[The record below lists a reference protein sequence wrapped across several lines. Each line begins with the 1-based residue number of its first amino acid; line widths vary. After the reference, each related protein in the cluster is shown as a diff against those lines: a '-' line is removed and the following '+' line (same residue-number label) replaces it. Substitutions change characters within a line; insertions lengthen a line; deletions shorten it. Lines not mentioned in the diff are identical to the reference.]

1 VEKTKDPRV
10 IWVFRTPSEK
20 WHKECIHGVTKGLWV
35 KLMVWGCIWG
45 RNKGPLIPIF
55 EKRVNRWA
63 YIGILEDGLLDAY
76 QEVHDTIGDPVF
88 QQYNAKIHTAADT
101 MQWFEEHNIQ
111 IMEWSPNSPD
121 HNPIEHCWK
130 RLKEKLHERYP
141 DISKTR
147 GGPEKV
153 PSHPEAILNG
163 KHQMRCKC
171 LDRIA
176 NQWPTI
182 HRLHQGWPSV
192 RPD

>member
-1 VEKTKDPRV
+1 M
-10 IWVFRTPSEK
+10 
-20 WHKECIHGVTKGLWV
+20 L
-35 KLMVWGCIWG
+35 WGCIWG

-111 IMEWSPNSPD
+111 IMEWPPNSPD
-121 HNPIEHCWK
+121 LNPNEHCWK

-147 GGPEKV
+147 GGPAKV
-153 PSHPEAILNG
+153 RRRLAEVLPEIWAKDIEGDFQESLWESMPRRVAAVLAA
-163 KHQMRCKC
+163 K
-171 LDRIA
+171 
-176 NQWPTI
+176 
-182 HRLHQGWPSV
+182 GWYTKY
-192 RPD
+192 